1 MPGKILK
8 YVILIFLLISAGY
21 GVYEFEFKYHAS
33 DSALPD
39 DSTLPD
45 LYDMNSMKLDSS
57 IKADRVIVFKG
68 RREMML
74 LKDGDTLKT
83 YRISLGG
90 NPSGHKEM
98 EGDSKTPEGRYI
110 LDWRNPNSK
119 YHLSLHVSYPN
130 EQDIKNAKEMGVS
143 PGGDIMVHGCPNGL
157 GWNWQYYKANDW
169 TDGCIA
175 VSDEEIEEIWSAV
188 ENGTEIEIFP

>member
-8 YVILIFLLISAGY
+8 YSFLILLFLSAGY
-21 GVYEFEFKYHAS
+21 GVYEFWLKYRLS
-33 DSALPD
+33 DSSLPY
-39 DSTLPD
+39 
-45 LYDMNSMKLDSS
+45 LYDMNSEKLDSS
-57 IKADRVIVFKG
+57 VKADKVIVFKSE
-68 RREMML
+68 RKMML
-74 LKDGDTLKT
+74 LRNGDTIKT

-90 NPSGHKEM
+90 NPLGHKEM
-98 EGDSKTPEGRYI
+98 EGDSKTPEGKYI

-130 EQDIKNAKEMGVS
+130 DKDINKAKEKGVS

-175 VSDEEIEEIWSAV
+175 VSDSEIEEIWNAV
-188 ENGTEIEIFP
+188 IDGTEIEIFP